1 MPFFLLRIFISHL
14 SFAKPGARYC
24 EEYKKDAEKV
34 GFHRMTSKF
43 LSLSVLGRGR
53 PLFSLTPAS
62 LGISKAVSYSISCWS
77 RTSCLAMYIF
87 SLMEPEVRTGFF
99 LPIWQE
105 STWFYKPIK
114 WTMLSCSP
122 SNSTYYF
129 CLTQC
134 AFEPDRSGLNPSSA
148 LTSCVNLG
156 QFLCPSEAWI
166 FHLWNVGKEIQ
177 L

>member
-53 PLFSLTPAS
+53 PLFSLTLAS

-99 LPIWQE
+99 LPI
-105 STWFYKPIK
+105 
-114 WTMLSCSP
+114 
-122 SNSTYYF
+122 
-129 CLTQC
+129 
-134 AFEPDRSGLNPSSA
+134 
-148 LTSCVNLG
+148 
-156 QFLCPSEAWI
+156 
-166 FHLWNVGKEIQ
+166 
-177 L
+177 